1 MKRYLRPVAFSLMGT
16 IILLLIAASVLEKI
30 YGTPFAVQYFYTAPW
45 TIALWAGAVVT
56 GLGYMFTVKMYRQAI
71 TCLLHF
77 SFVVIL
83 GGAMVTH
90 LFGKN
95 GEVHLRLD
103 DEPQQVLDSSL
114 DASLQDFRLTYY
126 AGTRAPMDYVS
137 DIRIRDGKDSIDGQV
152 SMNHILSYRHY
163 RFYQSRYDTDGRG
176 TTLSVSYDPWGIGI
190 TYCGYAL
197 LLISMILFF
206 FQKGS
211 RFRQLLRSPLLKVMV
226 VAAGLLSASGA
237 QASDAKS
244 SDEMPPTLQRPVAK
258 TFGSLYV
265 YYNNRICPVTTLA
278 NDFCTKLYGKPSYKG
293 LTAEQVL
300 TGWLFY
306 YDQWATCPMI
316 KIKGDDIRRTLGITG
331 KYACLNDFA
340 GHGQYKLDSLLAAGN
355 RNAQAANEKFRLV
368 SMVSTGS
375 LLRIWCVPAP
385 ASDDAA
391 SIDWLSLTQQPPT
404 YLPKEDRQ
412 FIIGGMNYVA
422 MCLMEGRNKEANKTL
437 QEIRDWQRRHLTYE
451 GKPAI
456 ADSRFRA
463 EQVYNSFRYTRPL
476 AMACATVGLA
486 LFIVCIMLIAG
497 GKTLNSYVYYG
508 LTGLMAALWLLLT
521 FALGLRWV
529 VSGHIPLSNGFETMQ
544 FLAWVTALVTVILCL
559 IRRNSLILP
568 FGYLICGMTM
578 MVSMM
583 SSSNPQITLLM
594 PVLQSPL
601 LTLHVAVIM
610 IAYCLLAFTMLN
622 GVTGLILHVHNKR
635 TGNQNDQ
642 TVERLQVLSQLLL
655 YPAVFCLTIGIFIG
669 AVWANISWGRYWG
682 WDPKEVWALITML
695 IYAAPLHTGSLPF
708 LARPRNFH
716 LYMVLAFLAVLFT
729 YFGVNFILGG
739 MHSYA

>member
-1 MKRYLRPVAFSLMGT
+1 MNRYLRPVAFSLMGV
-16 IILLLIAASVLEKI
+16 IVLLLIAASIVEKI
-30 YGTPFAVQYFYTAPW
+30 YGTSFAVRYFYTAPW
-45 TIALWAGAVVT
+45 TIALWAAAVVT
-56 GLGYMFTVKMYRQAI
+56 GLGYLFTVRMYRQAV
-71 TCLLHF
+71 TCLLHL
-77 SFVVIL
+77 SFVIIL
-83 GGAMVTH
+83 GGAMITH

-103 DEPQQVLDSSL
+103 GKPQQVLESSVK
-114 DASLQDFRLTYY
+114 ASLNDFQLAYY
-126 AGTRAPMDYVS
+126 AGTHATMDYVS
-137 DIRIRDGKDSIDGQV
+137 DTQVTEGQDTLNGQV
-152 SMNHILSYRHY
+152 SMNHILTFHHY

-176 TTLSVSYDPWGIGI
+176 TTLSVSYDPWGIGV
-190 TYCGYAL
+190 TYAGYVL
-197 LLISMILFF
+197 LLVSMLLFF

-211 RFRQLLRSPLLKVMV
+211 RFRQLLHSPLLKVLVLAFV
-226 VAAGLLSASGA
+226 VTGNAYGRQTEEPL
-237 QASDAKS
+237 
-244 SDEMPPTLQRPVAK
+244 PPTLQRPVAE
-258 TFGSLYV
+258 TFGNLYV

-306 YDQWATCPMI
+306 YDDWKSCPMI
-316 KIKGDDIRRTLGITG
+316 KIKGEDIRHTLGISG
-331 KYACLNDFA
+331 KYACLNDFV
-340 GHGQYKLDSLLAAGN
+340 GHGQFKLDSLLAAGN

-375 LLRIWCVPAP
+375 LLRIWCVPSP
-385 ASDDAA
+385 EGDEAA
-391 SIDWLSLTQQPPT
+391 GIDWLSLMEQPPT

-422 MCLMEGRNKEANKTL
+422 ICLMEGHNIEANRTL
-437 QEIRDWQRRHLTYE
+437 KEIRTWQEQHLTQD
-451 GKPAI
+451 AVS
-456 ADSRFRA
+456 DTRFRA
-463 EQVYNSFRYTRPL
+463 EQLYNSFRYTRPL
-476 AMACATVGLA
+476 AMACATIGLL
-486 LFIVCIMLIAG
+486 LFVVCIMLIAR
-497 GKTLNSYVYYG
+497 GKTLNLYVYYG
-508 LTGLMAALWLLLT
+508 LTVLMAALWLLLT

-544 FLAWVTALVTVILCL
+544 FLAWVTALITFILSI
-559 IRRNSLILP
+559 IRTNDLILA
-568 FGYLICGMTM
+568 FGYLICGMTL

-583 SSSNPQITLLM
+583 SSSNPQITLLI

-622 GVTGLILHVHNKR
+622 GVAGLILSWRSGRKGESASDE
-635 TGNQNDQ
+635 TA
-642 TVERLQVLSQLLL
+642 ERLQVISQLLL

-669 AVWANISWGRYWG
+669 AVWANQSWGRYWG

-695 IYAAPLHTGSLPF
+695 VYAAPLHTSSLPF
-708 LARPRNFH
+708 FARPKNFH
-716 LYMVLAFLAVLFT
+716 LYMVMAFLTVLFT

-739 MHSYA
+739 MHAYS

>member
-1 MKRYLRPVAFSLMGT
+1 MNRYLRPVAFSLMGV
-16 IILLLIAASVLEKI
+16 IVLLLIAASIVEKI
-30 YGTPFAVQYFYTAPW
+30 YGTSFAVRYFYTAPW
-45 TIALWAGAVVT
+45 TIALWAAAVVT
-56 GLGYMFTVKMYRQAI
+56 GLGYLFTVRMYRQAV
-71 TCLLHF
+71 TCLLHL
-77 SFVVIL
+77 SFVIIL
-83 GGAMVTH
+83 GGAMITH

-103 DEPQQVLDSSL
+103 GEPQHVLESSVK
-114 DASLQDFRLTYY
+114 ASLNDFQLAYY
-126 AGTRAPMDYVS
+126 AGTHAPMDYVS
-137 DIRIRDGKDSIDGQV
+137 DIQVTEGQDTLNGQV
-152 SMNHILSYRHY
+152 SMNHILTFHHY

-176 TTLSVSYDPWGIGI
+176 TTLSVSYDPWGIGV
-190 TYCGYAL
+190 TYSGYVL
-197 LLISMILFF
+197 LLVSMLLFF

-211 RFRQLLRSPLLKVMV
+211 RFRQLLHSPLLKVLVLAFVMTGN
-226 VAAGLLSASGA
+226 AYGRQTEEPL
-237 QASDAKS
+237 
-244 SDEMPPTLQRPVAK
+244 PPTLQRPVAE
-258 TFGSLYV
+258 TFGNLYV

-306 YDQWATCPMI
+306 YDDWKSCPMI
-316 KIKGDDIRRTLGITG
+316 KIKGDIRHTLGISG
-331 KYACLNDFA
+331 KYACLNDFV
-340 GHGQYKLDSLLAAGN
+340 GHGQFKLDSLLAAGN

-375 LLRIWCVPAP
+375 LLRIWCVPSP
-385 ASDDAA
+385 EGDEAA
-391 SIDWLSLTQQPPT
+391 GIDWLSLMEQPPT

-422 MCLMEGRNKEANKTL
+422 ICLMEGHNIEANRTL
-437 QEIRDWQRRHLTYE
+437 KEIRTWQEQHLTQD
-451 GKPAI
+451 AVS
-456 ADSRFRA
+456 DTRFRA
-463 EQVYNSFRYTRPL
+463 EQLYNSFRYTRPL
-476 AMACATVGLA
+476 AMACATIGLL
-486 LFIVCIMLIAG
+486 LFVVCIMLIAR
-497 GKTLNSYVYYG
+497 GKTLNLYVYYG
-508 LTGLMAALWLLLT
+508 LTVLMAALWLLLT

-544 FLAWVTALVTVILCL
+544 FLAWVTALISFILCT
-559 IRRNSLILP
+559 RSRNSLVLS
-568 FGYLICGMTM
+568 FGYLICGMTL

-622 GVTGLILHVHNKR
+622 GVTGLILHAHNRRKGIHTDR
-635 TGNQNDQ
+635 TE
-642 TVERLQVLSQLLL
+642 ERLQVLSQLLL

-669 AVWANISWGRYWG
+669 AVWANQSWGRYWG

-695 IYAAPLHTGSLPF
+695 VYAAPIHTRSLPF
-708 LARPRNFH
+708 LAQPKNFH

-739 MHSYA
+739 MHAYA

>member
-1 MKRYLRPVAFSLMGT
+1 MNRYLRPVAFSLMGV
-16 IILLLIAASVLEKI
+16 IVLLLITASIVEKI
-30 YGTPFAVQYFYTAPW
+30 YGTSFAVRYFYTAPW
-45 TIALWAGAVVT
+45 TIALWAAAVVT
-56 GLGYMFTVKMYRQAI
+56 GLWYLFTVKMYRQAV
-71 TCLLHF
+71 TCLLHL
-77 SFVVIL
+77 SFVIIL
-83 GGAMVTH
+83 GGAMITH

-103 DEPQQVLDSSL
+103 GEPQQVLESSVK
-114 DASLQDFRLTYY
+114 ASLNDFQLAYY
-126 AGTRAPMDYVS
+126 AGTHAPMDYVS
-137 DIRIRDGKDSIDGQV
+137 DIQVTEGQDTLNGQV
-152 SMNHILSYRHY
+152 SMNHILNFHHY

-176 TTLSVSYDPWGIGI
+176 TTLSVSYDPWGIGV
-190 TYCGYAL
+190 TYAGYVL
-197 LLISMILFF
+197 LLVSMLLFF

-211 RFRQLLRSPLLKVMV
+211 RFRQLLHSPLLKVLVLAFVMTGN
-226 VAAGLLSASGA
+226 AYGRQTEEPL
-237 QASDAKS
+237 
-244 SDEMPPTLQRPVAK
+244 PPTLQRPVAE
-258 TFGSLYV
+258 TFGNLYV

-306 YDQWATCPMI
+306 YDDWKSCPMI
-316 KIKGDDIRRTLGITG
+316 KIKGEDIRHTLGISG
-331 KYACLNDFA
+331 KYACLNDFV
-340 GHGQYKLDSLLAAGN
+340 GHGQFKLDSLLAAGN

-375 LLRIWCVPAP
+375 LLRIWCVPSPEGDEVAG
-385 ASDDAA
+385 
-391 SIDWLSLTQQPPT
+391 IDWLSLMEQPPT

-422 MCLMEGRNKEANKTL
+422 ICLMEGHNIEANRTL
-437 QEIRDWQRRHLTYE
+437 KEIRTWQEQHLTQD
-451 GKPAI
+451 AVS
-456 ADSRFRA
+456 DTRFRA
-463 EQVYNSFRYTRPL
+463 EQLYNSFRYTRPL
-476 AMACATVGLA
+476 AMACATIGLL
-486 LFIVCIMLIAG
+486 LFVVCIMLIAR
-497 GKTLNSYVYYG
+497 GKTLNLYVYYG
-508 LTGLMAALWLLLT
+508 LTVLMAALWLLLT

-544 FLAWVTALVTVILCL
+544 FLAWVTALISFILCT
-559 IRRNSLILP
+559 RSRNSLVLS
-568 FGYLICGMTM
+568 FGYLICGMTL

-622 GVTGLILHVHNKR
+622 GVTGLILYAHNRRKGIHADR
-635 TGNQNDQ
+635 TE
-642 TVERLQVLSQLLL
+642 ERLQVLSQLLL
-655 YPAVFCLTIGIFIG
+655 YPAVFCLTTGIFIG
-669 AVWANISWGRYWG
+669 AVWANQSWGRYWG

-695 IYAAPLHTGSLPF
+695 VYAAPIHSRSLPF
-708 LARPRNFH
+708 LARTRNFH

-739 MHSYA
+739 MHAYA

>member
-1 MKRYLRPVAFSLMGT
+1 MNRYLRPVAFSLMGV
-16 IILLLIAASVLEKI
+16 IVLLLITASIVEKI
-30 YGTPFAVQYFYTAPW
+30 YGTSFAVRYFYTAPW
-45 TIALWAGAVVT
+45 TIALWAAAVVT
-56 GLGYMFTVKMYRQAI
+56 GLWYLFTVKMYRQAV
-71 TCLLHF
+71 TCLLHL
-77 SFVVIL
+77 SFVIIL
-83 GGAMVTH
+83 GGAMITH

-103 DEPQQVLDSSL
+103 GEPQQVLESSVK
-114 DASLQDFRLTYY
+114 ASLNDFQLAYY
-126 AGTRAPMDYVS
+126 AGTHAPMDYVS
-137 DIRIRDGKDSIDGQV
+137 DIQVTEGQDTLNGQV
-152 SMNHILSYRHY
+152 SMNHILTFHHY

-176 TTLSVSYDPWGIGI
+176 TTLSVSYDPWGIGV
-190 TYCGYAL
+190 TYAGYVL
-197 LLISMILFF
+197 LLVSMLLFF

-211 RFRQLLRSPLLKVMV
+211 RSRQLLHSPLLKVLVLAFV
-226 VAAGLLSASGA
+226 VTGNAYGRQTEEPL
-237 QASDAKS
+237 
-244 SDEMPPTLQRPVAK
+244 PPTLQRPVAE
-258 TFGSLYV
+258 TFGNLYV

-306 YDQWATCPMI
+306 YDEWKSCPMI
-316 KIKGDDIRRTLGITG
+316 KIKGEDIRHTLGISG
-331 KYACLNDFA
+331 KYACLNDFV
-340 GHGQYKLDSLLAAGN
+340 GHGQFKLDSLLAAGN

-375 LLRIWCVPAP
+375 LLRIWCVPSPEGDEVAG
-385 ASDDAA
+385 
-391 SIDWLSLTQQPPT
+391 IDWLSLMEQPPT

-422 MCLMEGRNKEANKTL
+422 ICLMEGHNIEANRTL
-437 QEIRDWQRRHLTYE
+437 KEIRTWQEQHLTQD
-451 GKPAI
+451 AVS
-456 ADSRFRA
+456 DTRFRA
-463 EQVYNSFRYTRPL
+463 EQLYNSFRYTRPL
-476 AMACATVGLA
+476 AMACATIGLL
-486 LFIVCIMLIAG
+486 LFVVCIMLIAR
-497 GKTLNSYVYYG
+497 GKTLNLYVYYG
-508 LTGLMAALWLLLT
+508 LTVLMAALWLLLT

-544 FLAWVTALVTVILCL
+544 FLAWVTALISFILCT
-559 IRRNSLILP
+559 RSRNSLVLS
-568 FGYLICGMTM
+568 FGYLICGMTL

-622 GVTGLILHVHNKR
+622 GVTGLILHAHNRRKGIHTDR
-635 TGNQNDQ
+635 TE
-642 TVERLQVLSQLLL
+642 ERLQVLSQLLL
-655 YPAVFCLTIGIFIG
+655 YPAVFCLTTGIFIG
-669 AVWANISWGRYWG
+669 AVWANQSWGRYWG

-695 IYAAPLHTGSLPF
+695 VYAAPIHSRSLPF
-708 LARPRNFH
+708 LAQPKNFH

-739 MHSYA
+739 MHAYA

>member
-1 MKRYLRPVAFSLMGT
+1 MNRYLRPVAFSLMGV
-16 IILLLIAASVLEKI
+16 IVLLLIVASIVEKI
-30 YGTPFAVQYFYTAPW
+30 YGTSFAVRYFYTAPW
-45 TIALWAGAVVT
+45 TIALWAAAVVT
-56 GLGYMFTVKMYRQAI
+56 GLGYLFTVRMYRQAV
-71 TCLLHF
+71 TCLLHL
-77 SFVVIL
+77 SFVIIL
-83 GGAMVTH
+83 GGAMITH

-103 DEPQQVLDSSL
+103 GEPQQVLESSIK
-114 DASLQDFRLTYY
+114 ASLNDFQLAYY
-126 AGTRAPMDYVS
+126 AGTHAPMDYVS
-137 DIRIRDGKDSIDGQV
+137 DIQVTEGQDTLNGQV
-152 SMNHILSYRHY
+152 SMNHILTFHHY

-176 TTLSVSYDPWGIGI
+176 TTLSVSYDPWGIGV
-190 TYCGYAL
+190 TYAGYVL
-197 LLISMILFF
+197 LLVSMLLFF

-211 RFRQLLRSPLLKVMV
+211 RFRQLLHSPLLKVLVLVFAMTGN
-226 VAAGLLSASGA
+226 AYGRQTEEPL
-237 QASDAKS
+237 
-244 SDEMPPTLQRPVAK
+244 PPTLQRPVAE
-258 TFGSLYV
+258 TFGNLYV

-306 YDQWATCPMI
+306 YDEWKSCPMI
-316 KIKGDDIRRTLGITG
+316 KIKGEDIRHTLGISG
-331 KYACLNDFA
+331 KYACLNDFV
-340 GHGQYKLDSLLAAGN
+340 GHGQFKLDSLLAVGN

-375 LLRIWCVPAP
+375 LLRIWCVPSP
-385 ASDDAA
+385 EGDEAA
-391 SIDWLSLTQQPPT
+391 GIDWLSLMEQPPT

-422 MCLMEGRNKEANKTL
+422 ICLMEGHNIEANRTL
-437 QEIRDWQRRHLTYE
+437 KEIRTWQEQHLTQD
-451 GKPAI
+451 AVS
-456 ADSRFRA
+456 DTRFRA
-463 EQVYNSFRYTRPL
+463 EQLYNSFRYTRPL
-476 AMACATVGLA
+476 AMACATVGLL
-486 LFIVCIMLIAG
+486 LFVVCIMLIAR
-497 GKTLNSYVYYG
+497 GKTLNLYVYYG
-508 LTGLMAALWLLLT
+508 LTVLMAALWLLLT

-544 FLAWVTALVTVILCL
+544 FLAWVTALISFILCTKS
-559 IRRNSLILP
+559 RNSLVLS
-568 FGYLICGMTM
+568 FGYLICGMTL

-622 GVTGLILHVHNKR
+622 GVTGLILHAHNRRKGIHADR
-635 TGNQNDQ
+635 TE
-642 TVERLQVLSQLLL
+642 ERLQVLSQLLL
-655 YPAVFCLTIGIFIG
+655 YPAVFCLTTGIFIG
-669 AVWANISWGRYWG
+669 AVWANQSWGRYWG

-695 IYAAPLHTGSLPF
+695 VYAAPIHNRSLPF
-708 LARPRNFH
+708 LARTRNFH

-739 MHSYA
+739 MHAYA

>member
-1 MKRYLRPVAFSLMGT
+1 MNRYLRPVAFSLMGV
-16 IILLLIAASVLEKI
+16 IVLLLIVASIVEKI
-30 YGTPFAVQYFYTAPW
+30 YGTSFAVRYFYTAPW
-45 TIALWAGAVVT
+45 TIALWAAAVVT
-56 GLGYMFTVKMYRQAI
+56 GLGYLFTVRMYRQAV
-71 TCLLHF
+71 TCLLHL
-77 SFVVIL
+77 SFVIIL
-83 GGAMVTH
+83 GGAMITH

-103 DEPQQVLDSSL
+103 GEPQQVLESSVK
-114 DASLQDFRLTYY
+114 ASLNDFQLAYY

-137 DIRIRDGKDSIDGQV
+137 DIQVTEGQDTLNGQV
-152 SMNHILSYRHY
+152 SMNHILTFHHY

-176 TTLSVSYDPWGIGI
+176 TTLSVSYDPWGIGV
-190 TYCGYAL
+190 TYAGYVL
-197 LLISMILFF
+197 LLVSMLLFF
-206 FQKGS
+206 FRKGS
-211 RFRQLLRSPLLKVMV
+211 RFRQLLHSPLLKVLVLAFVMTDN
-226 VAAGLLSASGA
+226 AYGRQTEEPL
-237 QASDAKS
+237 
-244 SDEMPPTLQRPVAK
+244 PPTLQRPVAE
-258 TFGSLYV
+258 TFGNLYV

-306 YDQWATCPMI
+306 YDDWKSCPMI
-316 KIKGDDIRRTLGITG
+316 KIKGEDIRHTLGISG
-331 KYACLNDFA
+331 KYACLNDFVE
-340 GHGQYKLDSLLAAGN
+340 HGQFKLDSLLAAGN

-375 LLRIWCVPAP
+375 LLRIWCVPSPEGDEAVG
-385 ASDDAA
+385 
-391 SIDWLSLTQQPPT
+391 IDWLSLMEQPPA

-422 MCLMEGRNKEANKTL
+422 ICLMEGHNIEANRTL
-437 QEIRDWQRRHLTYE
+437 KEIRTWQEQHLTQD
-451 GKPAI
+451 AVS
-456 ADSRFRA
+456 DTRFRA
-463 EQVYNSFRYTRPL
+463 EQLYNSFRYTRPL
-476 AMACATVGLA
+476 AMACATIGLL
-486 LFIVCIMLIAG
+486 LFVICIMLIAR
-497 GKTLNSYVYYG
+497 GKTLNLYVYYG
-508 LTGLMAALWLLLT
+508 LTALMAALWLLLT

-544 FLAWVTALVTVILCL
+544 FLAWVTALISFILCTR
-559 IRRNSLILP
+559 RRNSLVLS
-568 FGYLICGMTM
+568 FGYLICGMTL

-622 GVTGLILHVHNKR
+622 GVTGLILHAHNRRKGIHADR
-635 TGNQNDQ
+635 TE
-642 TVERLQVLSQLLL
+642 ERLQVISQLLL
-655 YPAVFCLTIGIFIG
+655 YPAVFCLTTGIFIG
-669 AVWANISWGRYWG
+669 AVWANQSWGRYWG

-695 IYAAPLHTGSLPF
+695 VYAAPIHSRSLPF
-708 LARPRNFH
+708 LAQPKNFH

-739 MHSYA
+739 MHAYA

>member
-1 MKRYLRPVAFSLMGT
+1 MNKYLRPVAFSLMG
-16 IILLLIAASVLEKI
+16 IIVVLLIVASVMEKI
-30 YGTPFAVQYFYTAPW
+30 YGTAFAVQYFYTAPW

-56 GLGYMFTVKMYRQAI
+56 GLGYMFTVKMYRQVI

-83 GGAMVTH
+83 GGSMITH
-90 LFGKN
+90 LFGKS

-103 DEPQQVLDSSL
+103 EAPQQVLDSQME
-114 DASLQDFRLTYY
+114 ASLQDFQLEYY

-137 DIRIRDGKDSIDGQV
+137 DILLTYRQDTLAGQV
-152 SMNHILSYRHY
+152 SMNHIQTFHHY

-176 TTLSVSYDPWGIGI
+176 TTLSVSYDPWGIGV
-190 TYCGYAL
+190 TYAGYAL

-211 RFRQLLRSPLLKVMV
+211 RFRQLLHSPLLKVLFM
-226 VAAGLLSASGA
+226 AFFMGSNIFGA
-237 QASDAKS
+237 QAEDTL
-244 SDEMPPTLQRPVAK
+244 PPTLQRPVAK
-258 TFGSLYV
+258 TFGNLYV

-278 NDFCTKLYGKPSYKG
+278 NDFCTKLCGKPTYKG

-306 YDQWATCPMI
+306 YDEWKSCPMI

-331 KYACLNDFA
+331 KYACLNDFV

-375 LLRIWCVPAP
+375 LLRIWCVPATMNGEP
-385 ASDDAA
+385 Y
-391 SIDWLSLTQQPPT
+391 IDWLSLTQQPPT
-404 YLPKEDRQ
+404 YLEKEDRQ

-422 MCLMEGRNKEANKTL
+422 ICLMEGRNKEANSTL
-437 QEIRDWQRRHLTYE
+437 QEIRQWQEKHLQQDGTPVVSA
-451 GKPAI
+451 K
-456 ADSRFRA
+456 RFRA
-463 EQVYNSFRYTRPL
+463 EQIYNSFRYTRPA
-476 AMACATVGLA
+476 AMACATVGLV
-486 LFIVCIMLIAG
+486 LFIVCMMLIAR
-497 GKTLNSYVYYG
+497 GKTLNRYVYYG
-508 LTGLMAALWLLLT
+508 FTGLMAGLWLLLT

-544 FLAWVTALVTVILCL
+544 FLAWVTALVTFVLCL
-559 IRRNSLILP
+559 RKRNSLILS
-568 FGYLICGMTM
+568 FGYLICGMTL

-583 SSSNPQITLLM
+583 SSANPQITLLM

-601 LTLHVAVIM
+601 LTVHVAVIM

-622 GVTGLILHVHNKR
+622 GITGLILHAYKKSLVE
-635 TGNQNDQ
+635 
-642 TVERLQVLSQLLL
+642 ERLQVISQLLL
-655 YPAVFCLTIGIFIG
+655 YPAVFCLTIGIFVG

-695 IYAAPLHTGSLPF
+695 LYAAPLHTLSLPF

-729 YFGVNFILGG
+729 YFGVNFLLGG